1 MIHPVF
7 RLAAAQPMLLAAHV
21 GAYAGLVSEELHTGA
36 AAVQRRL
43 LWLLGGAL
51 CLTVAAVLVGVALL
65 LWASLPPGGAPPPW
79 LFVVTPLL
87 PAVLGLAACW
97 RAQTHRS
104 GEPLARLRE
113 QLAEDAA
120 LLARHT
126 AP

>member
-21 GAYAGLVSEELHTGA
+21 GAYAGLVSEELHTSA

-43 LWLLGGAL
+43 LWQLGGAL
-51 CLTVAAVLVGVALL
+51 CLAVAAVLAGVALL
-65 LWASLPPGGAPPPW
+65 LWASLAPGAAPAAW
-79 LFVVTPLL
+79 LFVATPLL
-87 PAVLGLAACW
+87 PAALGLAACW
-97 RAQTHRS
+97 RAQTHRN
-104 GEPLARLRE
+104 GEPLARLRA

-120 LLARHT
+120 LLARHS

>member
-51 CLTVAAVLVGVALL
+51 CLTVAAVLAGMALL
-65 LWASLPPGGAPPPW
+65 LWVSLPPGSAPPQW

-97 RAQTHRS
+97 RAQAHRS
-104 GEPLARLRE
+104 GEPLARLRA
-113 QLAEDAA
+113 QLVEDAA

>member
-21 GAYAGLVSEELHTGA
+21 GAYAGLVSEELNTGA
-36 AAVQRRL
+36 AALQRRL

-51 CLTVAAVLVGVALL
+51 CLAVAAVLAGVALL
-65 LWASLPPGGAPPPW
+65 LWTSRAPGATPAAS

-87 PAVLGLAACW
+87 PAALGLTACW
-97 RAQTHRS
+97 RAQIHRH
-104 GEPLARLRE
+104 GEPLARLRA
-113 QLAEDAA
+113 QLMEDAA

>member
-1 MIHPVF
+1 
-7 RLAAAQPMLLAAHV
+7 
-21 GAYAGLVSEELHTGA
+21 
-36 AAVQRRL
+36 
-43 LWLLGGAL
+43 
-51 CLTVAAVLVGVALL
+51 LL
-65 LWASLPPGGAPPPW
+65 LWASLPSGGAPPQW

-97 RAQTHRS
+97 RAQAHRS

-126 AP
+126 TP

>member
-21 GAYAGLVSEELHTGA
+21 GAYAGLVSEELNTGA
-36 AAVQRRL
+36 AALQRRL

-51 CLTVAAVLVGVALL
+51 CLAVAAVLAGVALL
-65 LWASLPPGGAPPPW
+65 LWTSRAPGATPAAW

-87 PAVLGLAACW
+87 PAALGLAACR
-97 RAQTHRS
+97 RAQARRH
-104 GEPLARLRE
+104 GEPLTRLRA

>member
-21 GAYAGLVSEELHTGA
+21 GAYAGLVSEELHTSA

-43 LWLLGGAL
+43 LWQLGGAL
-51 CLTVAAVLVGVALL
+51 CLAVAAVLAGVALL
-65 LWASLPPGGAPPPW
+65 LWVSIATSAAPAAW

-87 PAVLGLAACW
+87 PAAMGLAAFW
-97 RAQTHRS
+97 RAQAHRN
-104 GEPLARLRE
+104 GEPLSRLRA
-113 QLAEDAA
+113 QLAEDSA
-120 LLARHT
+120 LLAHHT